1 MQSELIELQFMYS
14 TYDERKIPNKIW
26 LLKYL
31 KYFLFIIIIF
41 PIKIII
47 LIINFVNS
55 ENVMNGY
62 IL

>member
-14 TYDERKIPNKIW
+14 TYDERKIPNEIW
-26 LLKYL
+26 LLKSL

>member
-1 MQSELIELQFMYS
+1 MYS
-14 TYDERKIPNKIW
+14 IYDEIKIPNEIW
-26 LLKYL
+26 LLKSL